1 MPGQAALVGQPT
13 RCRFCGRPRLTLD
26 YHYAVCPR
34 LEACLPI
41 RRTRVRAEWKGCS
54 PANSQRAYS
63 QNKHCPEC
71 GKWITDK
78 ARACKRHMT
87 LARKRGRGRALTVE
101 SCRETKSRRVGCPP
115 ARQEALQNEN
125 TPSPPRHT

>member
-1 MPGQAALVGQPT
+1 MPSQAALAGQPI

-41 RRTRVRAEWKGCS
+41 RRTRARPKP
-54 PANSQRAYS
+54 PAHLGRAYS
-63 QNKHCPEC
+63 QARRCPEC
-71 GKWITDK
+71 GRWITDK

-87 LARKRGRGRALTVE
+87 LARKRGRGRALTV
-101 SCRETKSRRVGCPP
+101 K
-115 ARQEALQNEN
+115 AR
-125 TPSPPRHT
+125 